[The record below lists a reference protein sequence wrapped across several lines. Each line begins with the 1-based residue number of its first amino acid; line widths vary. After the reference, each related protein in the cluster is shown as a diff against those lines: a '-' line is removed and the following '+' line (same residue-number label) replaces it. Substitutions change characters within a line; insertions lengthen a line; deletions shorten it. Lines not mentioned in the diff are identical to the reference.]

1 MNPAL
6 PARRPTRSRI
16 LSCSLALALA
26 ACGGGGGGGSSTTS
40 AGPASTSLS
49 GTAVD
54 GYLKGATVFLDV
66 NGNGSIDAGE
76 PSALTDDAGRY
87 VLDTSGVGASISGL
101 RVIATGGIDT
111 DTGYAFTGKLAARAD
126 SATTGQLISPLTSLV
141 DALVAQGMTADA
153 ARARVAQVLGLSV
166 ADLASDP
173 VAAIASQPVIYT
185 RQVALQRA
193 VQLVASADVQGSESA
208 HDAQER
214 IYRAL
219 AQVVAAQN
227 APATVGELVAKVS
240 ASQSAAGRELADAIE
255 SAVDVA
261 LRSPGGHTSAKATLQ
276 AMDQVRNEMEN
287 GQDYNLAQ
295 AASRLDS
302 LKQVAAYRKL
312 TDKSNKAGQSEAVNT
327 VTRVSGSTTALTQPA
342 NTKGR
347 LLASNCFQ
355 CHGTGGVGGF
365 DKIRGGDAGEVKEF
379 LGKPARGGIMAAH
392 AQGYTSAQLDL
403 IIAYLKQ

>member
-1 MNPAL
+1 MNPVL
-6 PARRPTRSRI
+6 PALRPTRSI
-16 LSCSLALALA
+16 LSCSLVLALA
-26 ACGGGGGGGSSTTS
+26 ACGGGGGGSSSGTT

-76 PSALTDDAGRY
+76 PSTLTDDAGHY
-87 VLDTSGVGASISGL
+87 VLDTAGVGVSIEGL

-111 DTGYAFTGKLAARAD
+111 DTGYAFTGKLSTRAA
-126 SATTGQLISPLTSLV
+126 SATAGQLISPLTSLV
-141 DALVAQGMTADA
+141 DALIAQGLPADA
-153 ARARVAQVLGLSV
+153 ARAKLAQTLGLSV
-166 ADLASDP
+166 ADLSSDP
-173 VAAIASQPVIYT
+173 VAAIANQPVIYT
-185 RQVALQRA
+185 TQVALQRA

-219 AQVVAAQN
+219 AQVIVAQN
-227 APATVGELVAKVS
+227 APATVGELLAKVN
-240 ASQSAAGRELADAIE
+240 ASQSGAGRELADAIE
-255 SAVDVA
+255 SAVDLA

-276 AMDQVRNEMEN
+276 AMDQLRTEMEN
-287 GQDYNLAQ
+287 GKDYNLTQ

-302 LKQVAAYRKL
+302 IKQTAAYRKL
-312 TDKSNKAGQSEAVNT
+312 TNKSDKAGQSEAVST
-327 VTRVSGSTTALTQPA
+327 VTRVNGKTTSLTQPS

-365 DKIRGGDAGEVKEF
+365 DRIRGGDAAEVKEF
-379 LGKPARGGIMAAH
+379 LSKPARGGIMAAH

>member
-1 MNPAL
+1 M
-6 PARRPTRSRI
+6 
-16 LSCSLALALA
+16 
-26 ACGGGGGGGSSTTS
+26 
-40 AGPASTSLS
+40 S

-66 NGNGSIDAGE
+66 NGNGSFDAGE
-76 PSALTDDAGRY
+76 PSALTDDSGRY
-87 VLDTSGVGASISGL
+87 VLDTSSVGASISGM

-141 DALVAQGMTADA
+141 DALVGQGMTADA
-153 ARARVAQVLGLSV
+153 ARARVAQVLGLNV
-166 ADLASDP
+166 GDLASDP

-185 RQVALQRA
+185 SQVALQRA
-193 VQLVASADVQGSESA
+193 VQLVASADVQASESA

-219 AQVVAAQN
+219 AQVVVAQN
-227 APATVGELVAKVS
+227 TPATVGELVAKMS
-240 ASQSAAGRELADAIE
+240 AKQSAAGRELADAIE

-261 LRSPGGHTSAKATLQ
+261 LRSPGGHASAKATLQ

-312 TDKSNKAGQSEAVNT
+312 TDKSNKAGQSEAVST
-327 VTRVSGSTTALTQPA
+327 VTRTSGSTTALTQPA
-342 NTKGR
+342 SSKGR

-379 LGKPARGGIMAAH
+379 LSKPARGGIMAAH